1 MGTTVMPTSTLS
13 SKRSETPTEES
24 AVDTLMLM
32 PMESSNRFSTL
43 LMELDSVLLTP
54 VCLLLQSMMELL
66 PPSTPSHLLPPHS
79 TQFSQL
85 TPLRL
90 LRPRLLILLL
100 LPLLLLLLRGRGVR
114 LILLSLMDLEL
125 LTQLMPMAMLVCH
138 MLLVCPMLLPMA
150 MLVLAMVCLTMV
162 RIFCNLYLTVL
173 CV

>member
-13 SKRSETPTEES
+13 SKRLETPTEES

-32 PMESSNRFSTL
+32 PTESSNRFSTL

-66 PPSTPSHLLPPHS
+66 PPSTLSHLLPPHS
-79 TQFSQL
+79 TQFSQLLQL

-90 LRPRLLILLL
+90 LRPRLLIL
-100 LPLLLLLLRGRGVR
+100 LLLLLLRGRGVR

-125 LTQLMPMAMLVCH
+125 LTQLMPMAMLV
-138 MLLVCPMLLPMA
+138 
-150 MLVLAMVCLTMV
+150 
-162 RIFCNLYLTVL
+162 
-173 CV
+173 

>member
-32 PMESSNRFSTL
+32 PTESSNRFSTL
-43 LMELDSVLLTP
+43 LMELDSVSLTP

-66 PPSTPSHLLPPHS
+66 PPSTPSHLLPPPS
-79 TQFSQL
+79 TQCSQLLQL

-100 LPLLLLLLRGRGVR
+100 LPLLLLLLRGRGAR

-125 LTQLMPMAMLVCH
+125 LTQLMPMAMLV
-138 MLLVCPMLLPMA
+138 LD
-150 MLVLAMVCLTMV
+150 MVCLTMV